1 MTNNG
6 IWLMGLAAI
15 ATLWYTH
22 GSVSSLLVMYAI
34 NVFVT
39 FSLTLIGMTRHWIE
53 ERGRD
58 AAWKKGLLLHGAGAV
73 LCVGILA
80 ITIYEKAFEGGWMT
94 IVVTALLVVARV
106 PRSSGTTCACAS
118 SCAASTSSCST
129 SPSGRTSRSAA
140 RSGTTSPSP

>member
-1 MTNNG
+1 
-6 IWLMGLAAI
+6 MGLAAVL
-15 ATLWYTH
+15 TLWYTH

-58 AAWKKGLLLHGAGAV
+58 AAWKKGLLLHGSGAV

-94 IVVTALLVVARV
+94 IVVTALLVTLAFLIKRHYLRV
-106 PRSSGTTCACAS
+106 REQLRRLDEQLLDIPFA
-118 SCAASTSSCST
+118 
-129 SPSGRTSRSAA
+129 RTSRSTA
-140 RSGTTSPSP
+140 RSGTTSRWP